1 MLRRGNNVTVTILV
15 SDKRYFFPPV
25 NHDVPRYSC
34 SKLLHYIQKSD
45 RLIDYNAVITFGTQ
59 ASYCRAILRLP

>member
-15 SDKRYFFPPV
+15 SDKRYFPPV

-34 SKLLHYIQKSD
+34 SKLLHYIQKND